1 MYTKK
6 WTLKVGKG
14 ITKKKR
20 SDDRSFSVILGGY
33 EPPTSCLSSK
43 RSKPTELK
51 DQYFAKGVARII
63 LFYCICKGF
72 QRRDIRLFHSALDG
86 NHRLNNLDIA
96 HC

>member
-1 MYTKK
+1 MTAPRLEGARFRGSEIKE
-6 WTLKVGKG
+6 G
-14 ITKKKR
+14 R
-20 SDDRSFSVILGGY
+20 

-72 QRRDIRLFHSALDG
+72 QRRDIRLFQSAPDG
-86 NHRLNNLDIA
+86 DHRLNLL
-96 HC
+96 